1 MDRFEAMAAFVA
13 VVQQGSF
20 SAASRKL
27 HIPLASLSRRVSD
40 LENDLGVQ
48 LLQRSSR
55 SVALTN
61 SGHQFF
67 ESCRAILEDLAEAER
82 AVTGEYHAPRGA
94 LVVTAQIAFGRRF
107 VAPLVAQFLETYRDV
122 EIELRLTGR
131 FVDLHEESV
140 DIALWVGPVADT
152 ARRRNMTTV
161 TIGTSPRIVCAAPA
175 YLAERG
181 TPKLLKD
188 VVAHDCLTFS
198 VEGGRR
204 SYLFGVGG
212 EPLTMPVNARLAV
225 NTAEAAVDAALAGA
239 GLAQLPLYAVAEEIA
254 DGRLALVLSG
264 FEPEPYA
271 ILLFH
276 RSSEPVPLKVQAF
289 VDFVVPRL
297 KAGLKAMERHGVP
310 ARGTRRRTKR

>member
-27 HIPLASLSRRVSD
+27 HMPLASLSRRVSD
-40 LENDLGVQ
+40 LESDLGVQ

-61 SGHQFF
+61 SGQQFF

-82 AVTGEYHAPRGA
+82 TVTGEYHAPRGA
-94 LVVTAQIAFGRRF
+94 LVAAAQIAFGRRYM
-107 VAPLVAQFLETYRDV
+107 APLVAEFLETYREV

-140 DIALWVGPVADT
+140 DIALWVGPLSDAG
-152 ARRRNMTTV
+152 RRRNITAI
-161 TIGTSPRIVCAAPA
+161 TIGTTPRIVCGAPA

-188 VVAHDCLTFS
+188 IVAHDCLTFS
-198 VEGGRR
+198 DDLGRR
-204 SYLFGVGG
+204 AYLFRVGG
-212 EPLTMPVNARLAV
+212 EQLKMPVNGRLSV
-225 NTAEAAVDAALAGA
+225 NTAGAAIDAALAGA
-239 GLAQLPLYAVAEEIA
+239 GLVQLALHAVAEEIA
-254 DGRLALVLSG
+254 DGRLAVVLPG
-264 FEPEPYA
+264 FEPEPLA
-271 ILLFH
+271 IMLFH
-276 RSSEPVPLKVQAF
+276 RSGEPAPLKIQAF

-297 KAGLKAMERHGVP
+297 KASLEAMESL
-310 ARGTRRRTKR
+310 ARPRG